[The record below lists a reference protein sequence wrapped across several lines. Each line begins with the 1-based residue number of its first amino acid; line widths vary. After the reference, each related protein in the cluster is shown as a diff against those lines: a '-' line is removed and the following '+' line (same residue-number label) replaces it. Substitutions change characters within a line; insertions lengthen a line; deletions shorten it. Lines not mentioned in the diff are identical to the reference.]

1 MLKTHYLEI
10 DFLLLEKWILA
21 NQGKK
26 EALRLDSSIGTDE
39 DDKTAFNAVFDDFIK
54 KVGLGEDYEEYIQL
68 HVRRSE
74 LNIEYLETRQRS
86 LLNQINELTVKID
99 NFNKTNKTTNE
110 GSIYKTLNILSKM
123 QGYAITPQNIYTL
136 QYFELLKQYNNG

>member
-10 DFLLLEKWILA
+10 DFLPLEKWISEKKK
-21 NQGKK
+21 KK
-26 EALRLDSSIGTDE
+26 EALRLDASIGTDE
-39 DDKTAFNAVFDDFIK
+39 DDKTAFNTVFDDFIK

-68 HVRRSE
+68 HVRRSQ

-86 LLNQINELTVKID
+86 LLNQINELTVKIN
-99 NFNKTNKTTNE
+99 NFNKDNKTTNE

-123 QGYAITPQNIYTL
+123 QGYAITPQNISTL

>member
-10 DFLLLEKWILA
+10 DFLPLEKWISA

-26 EALRLDSSIGTDE
+26 EALRLDASIGTDE
-39 DDKTAFNAVFDDFIK
+39 DDKTAFNTVFDDFIK

-68 HVRRSE
+68 HVRRSQ

-86 LLNQINELTVKID
+86 LLNQINELTVKIN
-99 NFNKTNKTTNE
+99 NFNKDNKTTNE

-123 QGYAITPQNIYTL
+123 QGYAITPQNISTL